1 MVASVLLRA
10 AIPQIPTAAVERAD
24 RKRLGFPLLPG
35 QVVALDQIE
44 RDVDEMQ
51 RARALVVQLIQKK
64 CGEPG
69 DGVTTCRRLRLLP
82 GGDLGAAG
90 RSDAQ
95 LFGGRDQ
102 RFVRE
107 RTGKFLRQVCDH
119 GLQLGRC
126 RLRERMERI
135 QLRAG
140 VR

>member
-1 MVASVLLRA
+1 M
-10 AIPQIPTAAVERAD
+10 ERAD

-51 RARALVVQLIQKK
+51 RARALVVQPIQEK

-69 DGVTTCRRLRLLP
+69 DGVTTRRRLRLLQ

-90 RSDAQ
+90 RSDTQ
-95 LFGGRDQ
+95 LFGGLGQ
-102 RFVRE
+102 RLVRE
-107 RTGKFLRQVCDH
+107 RMRELLRQLRDH
-119 GLQLGRC
+119 GLKLGRC
-126 RLRERMERI
+126 RLLERVERI